1 MDDNPPPPIRL
12 FKKPSP
18 SDVKAGIKKLDGE
31 AERGEI
37 SGAAHIVIYEDRHFD
52 FLLTGECHRNPLY
65 TRCLVAELD
74 DELSFLTK

>member
-1 MDDNPPPPIRL
+1 MDENPLPPIKL
-12 FKKPSP
+12 VKQQAP

-37 SGAAHIVIYEDRHFD
+37 SGAAHIVIYEDRYFD

>member
-1 MDDNPPPPIRL
+1 MNENPPPPIKL
-12 FKKPSP
+12 MKQLVA
-18 SDVKAGIKKLDGE
+18 SDVKDGIKKLDGE

-74 DELSFLTK
+74 DELSILTK

>member
-1 MDDNPPPPIRL
+1 MNENPPPPIKLVKR
-12 FKKPSP
+12 PSP

-37 SGAAHIVIYEDRHFD
+37 RGAAHIIIYDDFHFD
-52 FLLTGECHRNPLY
+52 FFLTGECHRNPLY

-74 DELSFLTK
+74 DELSILTK

>member
-1 MDDNPPPPIRL
+1 MNENPPPPIKL
-12 FKKPSP
+12 VKKLAPR
-18 SDVKAGIKKLDGE
+18 DVKAGIKQLDGE

-52 FLLTGECHRNPLY
+52 FLLTGECYRNPLY

-74 DELSFLTK
+74 DELSILTK